1 MDSSI
6 LHIQSELL
14 LVPSEMSVT
23 DFIPLGGTSDA
34 DIAIIF
40 FFFFLQT
47 PAKDCNQLVKIV
59 LVCMLHQ
66 LP

>member
-6 LHIQSELL
+6 LHIPSELL

-40 FFFFLQT
+40 FFFLQT